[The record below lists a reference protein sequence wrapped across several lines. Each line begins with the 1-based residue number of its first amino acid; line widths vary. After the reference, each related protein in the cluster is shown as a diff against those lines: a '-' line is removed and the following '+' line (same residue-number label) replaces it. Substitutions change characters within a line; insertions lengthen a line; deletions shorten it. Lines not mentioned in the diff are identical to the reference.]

1 MRRNLLKTMQTP
13 EIEPR
18 DHAILRAIIQDYIA
32 TAAPVSSRA
41 IVRRHGLRM
50 SAATV
55 RNVMAD
61 LADLG
66 LITQPHASAGR
77 VPTDLG
83 YRLYVDTL
91 LTTQGPSAQER
102 QLLAGPPGDHGLA
115 GLLASSSRLLSGLTH
130 HVGVVSAPCLGD
142 TTLEHIEFVR
152 LDRHRILAIL
162 VSGSNYVQN
171 RIFHT
176 DRDVAEAELA
186 RISRHLNE
194 RFHGLTLEEVR
205 KRSATEL
212 RQTRE
217 VYYQLIM
224 EAVREEQLAPDSATH
239 LLFLDGAS
247 TLLDEPEFDDIDR
260 ARELLTALEE
270 RHNLLTLLDRVVEAE
285 GVQVFIG
292 AESRLGKSVECSVV
306 AAKYGIEGRV
316 LGAVGVIGPRRM
328 DYARIIPLVE
338 LTSQVVERKLQGV

>member
-1 MRRNLLKTMQTP
+1 METP

-18 DHAILRAIIQDYIA
+18 DQAILRAIVQDYIV
-32 TAAPVSSRA
+32 TAAPVSSRTV
-41 IVRRHGLRM
+41 VRRHGIKV

-61 LADLG
+61 LAEIG

-91 LTTQGPSAQER
+91 LSTQGPSEAER
-102 QLLAGPPGDHGLA
+102 KIIAAPPTDHGVE

-130 HVGVVSAPCLGD
+130 HVGLVSAPCLGE
-142 TTLEHIEFVR
+142 TVLEHIELVR

-176 DRDVAEAELA
+176 DRDVSERELA

-194 RFHGLTLEEVR
+194 QFHGLTLEAVR
-205 KRSATEL
+205 QRAEREL
-212 RQTRE
+212 HKTRE
-217 VYYQLIM
+217 VYYHLIM
-224 EAVREEQLAPDSATH
+224 EAVREEQLTADSATH
-239 LLFLDGAS
+239 LLFLEGAS

-260 ARELLTALEE
+260 ARELLAALEE
-270 RHNLLTLLDRVVEAE
+270 RRNLLTILDRVVEAE

-292 AESRLGKSVECSVV
+292 AETLLGNNVDCSVV

-328 DYARIIPLVE
+328 DYSRVIPLVE
-338 LTSQVVERKLQGV
+338 FTSRTVERKLQGV

>member
-1 MRRNLLKTMQTP
+1 MKTP
-13 EIEPR
+13 ELESR
-18 DHAILRAIIQDYIA
+18 DQAILKAIVQDYIV
-32 TAAPVSSRA
+32 TAAPVSSRTV
-41 IVRRHGLRM
+41 VRRHGLKM

-61 LADLG
+61 LSEIG

-91 LTTQGPSAQER
+91 LSTRGPSEAER
-102 QLLAGPPGDHGLA
+102 KIIVAPPTDRGVE

-130 HVGVVSAPCLGD
+130 HLGLVSAPCLGE
-142 TTLEHIEFVR
+142 TILEHIELVR

-162 VSGSNYVQN
+162 VNGSNYVQN

-176 DRDVAEAELA
+176 DRDISEGELA
-186 RISRHLNE
+186 RISRRLNE
-194 RFHGLTLEEVR
+194 QFHGLTLEAVR
-205 KRSATEL
+205 QRAEREL
-212 RQTRE
+212 HKTRE
-217 VYYQLIM
+217 VYYHLIM
-224 EAVREEQLAPDSATH
+224 EAVREEQLTADSATH
-239 LLFLDGAS
+239 LLFLEGAS

-260 ARELLTALEE
+260 ARELLAALDE
-270 RHNLLTLLDRVVEAE
+270 RRNLLSILDRVVEAE

-292 AESRLGKSVECSVV
+292 AETLLGRNVDCSVV
-306 AAKYGIEGRV
+306 AAQYGIEGRV

-328 DYARIIPLVE
+328 DYARVIPLVE
-338 LTSQVVERKLQGV
+338 LTSRAMERKLQGV

>member
-1 MRRNLLKTMQTP
+1 MQSP

-18 DHAILRAIIQDYIA
+18 DQAILKAIVQDYIV

-41 IVRRHGLRM
+41 IVRRHHLTV

-61 LADLG
+61 LAELG
-66 LITQPHASAGR
+66 LITQPHTSAGR

-83 YRLYVDTL
+83 YRFYVDTL
-91 LTTQGPSAQER
+91 LSTQGPSEAER
-102 QLLAGPPGDHGLA
+102 QIITAPPTDGGVE

-130 HVGVVSAPCLGD
+130 HVGMVSAPCLGE
-142 TTLEHIEFVR
+142 TVLEHIELVR

-176 DRDVAEAELA
+176 DREVSEAELG

-194 RFHGLTLEEVR
+194 RFHGLSLEEVR
-205 KRSATEL
+205 ERAAREL

-217 VYYQLIM
+217 IYYHLIM
-224 EAVREEQLAPDSATH
+224 EAVRDARLTPDSATH
-239 LLFLDGAS
+239 LLFLEGAS

-270 RHNLLTLLDRVVEAE
+270 RHDLLNILDRVVEAE

-292 AESRLGKSVECSVV
+292 AETELGKNVDCSVV
-306 AAKYGIEGRV
+306 AAKYGVEGRV

-328 DYARIIPLVE
+328 DYSRIIPLVE